1 MSSVSFLGSKSL
13 SSVATKLKFYIRT
26 KTFLSKSFKSFVL
39 GWLISGISEKSEKVD
54 LYKSKIKIR
63 YIRVFEMEVEERSM
77 VRAILE
83 DVKSLK
89 GKVEGMEGMLETLV
103 EIYTDVFY
111 EVKEDY
117 LKDLEEIRKE
127 RGKVF
132 SSIGEFDRYF
142 E

>member
-1 MSSVSFLGSKSL
+1 
-13 SSVATKLKFYIRT
+13 
-26 KTFLSKSFKSFVL
+26 
-39 GWLISGISEKSEKVD
+39 
-54 LYKSKIKIR
+54 
-63 YIRVFEMEVEERSM
+63 MEVEERSM

-111 EVKEDY
+111 DVKEDY
-117 LKDLEEIRKE
+117 LKELEEIREE

>member
-1 MSSVSFLGSKSL
+1 M
-13 SSVATKLKFYIRT
+13 
-26 KTFLSKSFKSFVL
+26 
-39 GWLISGISEKSEKVD
+39 
-54 LYKSKIKIR
+54 
-63 YIRVFEMEVEERSM
+63 VFEMEMEVEEKSM

-83 DVKSLK
+83 DVKVLK

-117 LKDLEEIRKE
+117 LKKLEEIRKE

-132 SSIGEFDRYF
+132 SSIGEFDGYF